1 MVHDIHDRKL
11 RRISSPIQ
19 RKYNTVPCMFVVQK
33 LSEHSDFYTRA
44 YLIKSKSGKLSYGCI
59 YIGFYIKS
67 HAQISREKND
77 QASEISRELHPCQ
90 IYYKSNSVYK
100 KQYCTIRSP
109 VRFIKNTNQHFFFK
123 NLYVNAGHWKKS
135 R

>member
-1 MVHDIHDRKL
+1 MKQKNPLIFLVHDIHDRKL
-11 RRISSPIQ
+11 RRISSPNQ

-77 QASEISRELHPCQ
+77 FASEISRELHPCQ
-90 IYYKSNSVYK
+90 IYYKSEFGPQKAILYNS
-100 KQYCTIRSP
+100 IARS
-109 VRFIKNTNQHFFFK
+109 
-123 NLYVNAGHWKKS
+123 LY
-135 R
+135 